1 MLQGM
6 ASNIDFRLARG
17 IASVAFAAL
26 ALFAD
31 NAAAQKKA
39 EPKPRSPEKLVEAL
53 FEADG
58 WSPEGRRERADI
70 LLELEALPALEAK
83 DIAKWKSSCA
93 KLWAKGTKLE
103 KKNGLRLLRTMDL
116 FVLNCFLKWRQLY
129 LCLHLFFQMQFYN
142 RLLGN
147 CRKTRISKKLP
158 RFFLVRWP
166 S

>member
-58 WSPEGRRERADI
+58 WSPEGRREREDVDSYRHGQASSI
-70 LLELEALPALEAK
+70 RSMHVPAYAFSTALRAV
-83 DIAKWKSSCA
+83 
-93 KLWAKGTKLE
+93 
-103 KKNGLRLLRTMDL
+103 N
-116 FVLNCFLKWRQLY
+116 
-129 LCLHLFFQMQFYN
+129 H
-142 RLLGN
+142 
-147 CRKTRISKKLP
+147 
-158 RFFLVRWP
+158 
-166 S
+166 